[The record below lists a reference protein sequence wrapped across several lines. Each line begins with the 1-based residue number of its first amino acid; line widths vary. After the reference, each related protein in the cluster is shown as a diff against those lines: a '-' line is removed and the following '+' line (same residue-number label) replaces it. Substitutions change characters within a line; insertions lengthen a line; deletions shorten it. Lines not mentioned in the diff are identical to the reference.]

1 MRNAFWIIVAGLLFL
16 SAPAHAQV
24 DEAQQWWMQGNQL
37 SASGKWEE
45 AVDAYHRAI
54 QINPDAT
61 GPFFNLGLAY
71 KALHQYERAAAAFER
86 AQQLE
91 PGNMDVHL
99 RLGNIYNLMEKW
111 DKAIEHLN
119 LVVHRVPDNAEA
131 HGNLGWAL
139 LNYSEGPQFKMLVI
153 HNLEKAVLL
162 FEKQDMARAAEA
174 TRKTL
179 EEVRKRFG
187 YKRDVY

>member
-1 MRNAFWIIVAGLLFL
+1 MRDAFWILIAGLLFL

-24 DEAQQWWMQGNQL
+24 DQARQWWLKGNEL
-37 SASGKWEE
+37 SRSGQWEQ
-45 AVDAYHRAI
+45 AVEAYHRAI
-54 QINPDAT
+54 RINPDAT
-61 GPFFNLGLAY
+61 GPYFNLGVAH
-71 KALHQYERAAAAFER
+71 KALKEYERAAAAFER
-86 AQQLE
+86 ARQLE
-91 PGNMDVHL
+91 SNNMEVHL

-139 LNYSEGPQFKMLVI
+139 LNYSKGPQFKLLVI
-153 HNLEKAVLL
+153 QNLEKAAEL
-162 FEKQDMARAAEA
+162 FEMQNMDRAARA

-179 EEVRKRFG
+179 EEARKRFG
-187 YKRDVY
+187 Y